1 MKAGT
6 IFNLKLNELH
16 WWKPL
21 GVLLISLAII
31 GGLLIPVPRLAI
43 LHETIRNLF
52 YHVPMWFGMMILFTV
67 SVVTGIMYL
76 NKGNSNLDI
85 ISYRCTSV
93 GLFLGL
99 LGLLTGSLWAKFTWG
114 AWWVADPKLNGT
126 AVAMLTYLAYLVLR
140 GSLDDEQKRARLSA
154 VYNIFAYVMMIVLIM
169 ILPRITDSLHP
180 GNGGNPAFGK
190 YDMDNTMRL
199 IFYPAVIGWTLLGA
213 WLVNLQVRLD
223 RLQLKWKTK

>member
-1 MKAGT
+1 
-6 IFNLKLNELH
+6 
-16 WWKPL
+16 
-21 GVLLISLAII
+21 
-31 GGLLIPVPRLAI
+31 
-43 LHETIRNLF
+43 
-52 YHVPMWFGMMILFTV
+52 
-67 SVVTGIMYL
+67 
-76 NKGNSNLDI
+76 
-85 ISYRCTSV
+85 SV
-93 GLFLGL
+93 GIFLGG

-126 AVAMLTYLAYLVLR
+126 AAAMLTYLAYLVLR
-140 GSLDDEQKRARLSA
+140 GSMDDEQKRARLSA

-169 ILPRITDSLHP
+169 ILPRLTDSLHP

-223 RLQLKWKTK
+223 RMNLKSKTK

>member
-1 MKAGT
+1 MKIAG
-6 IFNLKLNELH
+6 IH
-16 WWKPL
+16 WWKWV
-21 GVLLISLAII
+21 GVLLVALAII
-31 GGLLIPVPRLAI
+31 GGLLVPVPRLPI

-67 SVVTGIMYL
+67 SVVSGIMYL
-76 NKGNSNLDI
+76 GKGDPDLDI

-93 GLFLGL
+93 GLYLGV

-154 VYNIFAYVMMIVLIM
+154 VYGIFAYVMMIVLIM
-169 ILPRITDSLHP
+169 ILPRMTDSLHP

-199 IFYPAVIGWTLLGA
+199 IFYPAVIGWTLIGA
-213 WLVNLQVRLD
+213 WLVNLQLRLD
-223 RLQLKWKTK
+223 RLALKRKIK